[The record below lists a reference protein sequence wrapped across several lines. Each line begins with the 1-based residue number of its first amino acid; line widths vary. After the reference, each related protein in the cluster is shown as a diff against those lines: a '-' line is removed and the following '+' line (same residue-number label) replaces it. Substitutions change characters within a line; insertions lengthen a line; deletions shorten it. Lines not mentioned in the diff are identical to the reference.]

1 MAQRVADILVETL
14 QAAGVKRCYG
24 IVGDTLNQIA
34 RAISVSDIEWV
45 HMRHEEA
52 GAFAARA
59 ARSRSAGRKGQSDA
73 ARDAAV
79 AIREAGGRGR
89 NGGLHRQ
96 GHAARQGPRRLGDD
110 RGEHTLTVPARR
122 IARRR
127 TSNARSDLSAILPW
141 LANLSVDMLPTTRH

>member
-34 RAISVSDIEWV
+34 RAINVSDIEWV

-89 NGGLHRQ
+89 NGRRYRQ
-96 GHAARQGPRRLGDD
+96 GHTARQGPRCLGN
-110 RGEHTLTVPARR
+110 GCGQYPLICIRR
-122 IARRR
+122 AKSVQR
-127 TSNARSDLSAILPW
+127 TGRCEAG
-141 LANLSVDMLPTTRH
+141 